1 MILLEKDPANRFPS
15 ASAVVAAL
23 DTGRVPQIDRAP
35 TPIPPD
41 NAPMMISRPS
51 SSYPSSRTEDTYGV
65 NAPSFD
71 EMRRLEARWEAAP
84 VKNFRR
90 KLAPYLFVNGV
101 IVIASIV
108 GDSDFF
114 GITVLWSIYL
124 AFKYA
129 KLWADGYDWRD
140 VFRQPR
146 DRDLIDVADDTLT
159 YVRAVMDRDQRK
171 AMREQRRARLG
182 RTGSS
187 PALPRLSNFSS
198 GTLGVSGTYADRVR
212 AAESDRNEILD
223 RLSRM
228 SSSERSR
235 VPDVE
240 RSAVALADKVKGLA
254 LVLSDIERASA
265 ANGGAAARGGDITA
279 RGRGESARRIRQR

>member
-1 MILLEKDPANRFPS
+1 AG
-15 ASAVVAAL
+15 AVVAAL

-35 TPIPPD
+35 TPVPPD
-41 NAPMMISRPS
+41 NAPMMLSRS
-51 SSYPSSRTEDTYGV
+51 SSAYPASRTEDTYGV

-71 EMRRLEARWEAAP
+71 EIRRLETRWESAP
-84 VKNFRR
+84 VKNFRK

-146 DRDLIDVADDTLT
+146 DRDLIDVFDDFVT
-159 YVRAVMDRDQRK
+159 YMRGMFNKDQRRAMRNERRSRLGRSSGAMALPSGMSSDSVAQVAGNYGDRIRRAEMDRD
-171 AMREQRRARLG
+171 
-182 RTGSS
+182 
-187 PALPRLSNFSS
+187 
-198 GTLGVSGTYADRVR
+198 
-212 AAESDRNEILD
+212 EIL
-223 RLSRM
+223 
-228 SSSERSR
+228 
-235 VPDVE
+235 
-240 RSAVALADKVKGLA
+240 
-254 LVLSDIERASA
+254 
-265 ANGGAAARGGDITA
+265 
-279 RGRGESARRIRQR
+279 